1 MCRILYLERKE
12 KSEVIPV
19 LKAFAKMAQ
28 NSREY
33 QGHGWGCAWW
43 DENHWDF
50 HWDLR
55 PIWKSSFE
63 AIPPTRR
70 LLVHAR
76 SAFRDQGIAIEN
88 NMPFVRQNLV
98 FIFNGELH
106 GVRLKE
112 TGRIGAEK
120 IFNFVLRFY
129 RGNLLGAIQKTIPII
144 IKKSRYV
151 RAMNLIL
158 ASSAETVLVSQ
169 FSEQPDY
176 FTMHELRTSEQVIV
190 CSEPLNLFDSWQPI
204 ANQTVKEIRL

>member
-19 LKAFAKMAQ
+19 LKAFAQMAQ

-43 DENHWDF
+43 DENRWDF
-50 HWDLR
+50 YWDLR
-55 PIWKSSFE
+55 PIWESSFE
-63 AIPPTRR
+63 AITPTKR

-120 IFNFVLRFY
+120 IFNFVFRFY
-129 RGNLLGAIQKTIPII
+129 RGNLLGAIQKAIPII

-158 ASSAETVLVSQ
+158 TSSAETVLVSQ

-204 ANQTVKEIRL
+204 ANQTIKEIHL